1 MSETTAHAS
10 EHPGAA
16 ALNDPVFLGDLRRQ
30 MLRFA
35 TLQLSDP
42 HHAEDA
48 VQEALIG
55 ALHNS
60 RSFAGRAACKSW
72 VFAILRHKI
81 ADILRERQRSPE
93 TSALQEA
100 ELPDETHEFFDDAG
114 HWTEAA
120 SPAHWSDPTHALR
133 EAQFWAV
140 FEACLDHLPTQQARL
155 FMMREFVELESNE
168 ICHVTNVT
176 LSNLNVTLHRARL
189 RLRRCLEH
197 RWFGAEARP
206 C

>member
-1 MSETTAHAS
+1 MDESAGRS
-10 EHPGAA
+10 
-16 ALNDPVFLGDLRRQ
+16 ALTDPVFLAGLRRQ

-42 HHAEDA
+42 HGAEDA
-48 VQEALIG
+48 VQEALIA
-55 ALHNS
+55 ALANCS
-60 RSFAGRAACKSW
+60 NFAGRAAYKSW

-81 ADILRERQRSPE
+81 ADALRERQRSAVPA
-93 TSALQEA
+93 TLQEA
-100 ELPDETHEFFDDAG
+100 GSLDDETHEFFNDAG

-120 SPAHWSDPTHALR
+120 GPAHWGDPTRALR
-133 EAQFWAV
+133 EVQFWNV
-140 FEACLDHLPTQQARL
+140 FEACLEDLPTQQARL
-155 FMMREFVELESNE
+155 FMMREFVELDSSE
-168 ICHVTNVT
+168 ICRVTSVT

-197 RWFGAEARP
+197 RWFGAQARQ